1 MSERE
6 RLDQLLVRRGLA
18 PSRERAQALILA
30 RRVLVDGAV
39 AERAAMPVAS
49 AASVDIAQGPRY
61 VSRGGEKLA
70 PVLDAWEIEVNGRI
84 AVDIGS
90 STGGFTDVLLQRGAA
105 RVYAVDV
112 GKGQLDWRL
121 RNDARV
127 VVMEGVNARE
137 GFDLPEPADLIVAD
151 LSFIS
156 ARLAVPPS
164 FRHLRDGGDVVVLVK
179 PQFEAGR
186 AAVGKGGIVRD
197 VEARRDAALAVA
209 RRFAEDGVAPLAIR
223 PSVVRGREGNVE
235 IFLHA
240 RKGARPSADLRL
252 EMEAHQAA
260 SADVEAATK

>member
-1 MSERE
+1 MPERT
-6 RLDQLLVRRGLA
+6 RLDQLLVQRGLA

-30 RRVLVDGAV
+30 RHVTVDGAV
-39 AERAAMPVAS
+39 ADRAAMAVAPE
-49 AASVDIAQGPRY
+49 ATVELAEGPKF

-70 PVLDAWEIEVNGRI
+70 PALDAFGIEVGGRV
-84 AVDIGS
+84 ALDIGS
-90 STGGFTDVLLQRGAA
+90 STGGFTDALLQRGAA

-137 GFDLPEPADLIVAD
+137 GFDLPEAVALIVAD

-164 FRHLRDGGDVVVLVK
+164 FRHLKDGGDVVVLVK

-186 AAVGKGGIVRD
+186 DAVGKGGIVRD

-223 PSVVRGREGNVE
+223 PSEVRGREGNVE

-240 RKGARPSADLRL
+240 RKGARASAEVQL
-252 EMEAHQAA
+252 ELEAARAA
-260 SADVEAATK
+260 SVDAEATV